1 MQLENDNEFNTLY
14 NVEFNRIPFIFRFGK
29 KRAKAII
36 IALIV
41 LFVALCVVA
50 TLMLDALSG
59 TEVAPSAEGLE
70 TATVIIG
77 ICTAFTAA
85 WICLSQFFERRAFRK
100 ASNLSAMVKASERH
114 RTEIEFQN
122 WKMQN
127 RDY

>member
-1 MQLENDNEFNTLY
+1 MQLENGNEFNTLY

-41 LFVALCVVA
+41 LFVALCILS
-50 TLMLDALSG
+50 TFFFDAYAGS
-59 TEVAPSAEGLE
+59 EVKPSAGGLGIAMLIVGGSTVL
-70 TATVIIG
+70 TAV
-77 ICTAFTAA
+77 
-85 WICLSQFFERRAFRK
+85 WIVVSQFFERRAFRK